1 MAILAEKWSKKD
13 ILFTISAGMDLSQ
26 SEHWKS

>member
-13 ILFTISAGMDLSQ
+13 ILLTYYTEYDIVLL
-26 SEHWKS
+26 WIVT